1 MNSQKYEFVIVGS
14 GAGGATL
21 AKELSRK
28 GKQVLLVERGKHE
41 EKVGTTR
48 DSLRY
53 YDVNALTQMPI
64 TSQEGVILW
73 RAFMSG
79 GSTMVACGN
88 AVRCLEKELCER
100 GVELGQELAEVES
113 EAGAMPI
120 PEQLLSD
127 GSFQIRAAAQDLG
140 YRMDP
145 MPKLIAAKKCRK
157 CGQCVLGCRYGAKW
171 TADDFVNDAKQN
183 GAEVRYNVHVQ
194 QVLIEKGKAV
204 GLRGVNG
211 HAVEI
216 RAETVIL
223 AAGGLATP
231 VILKQSGLNEAGQGL
246 FMDLFVNV
254 YGVADGINQ
263 IQEPT
268 MTLVDHE
275 FHASEGF
282 ILSPFVNHSRL
293 GRFIEAGPLGAALP
307 THNLIGLM
315 VKTRDDSAGMVNLDA
330 SVSKPVTDDD
340 WGRLNR
346 GAAIAKEILVK
357 AGADPKS
364 LVISKP
370 QGAHPGGT
378 AAIGQVV
385 DANLQTHV
393 DNLFVCDSSVLP
405 TAPGLPPILTIAA
418 LAKRLAKKLVG

>member
-1 MNSQKYEFVIVGS
+1 
-14 GAGGATL
+14 
-21 AKELSRK
+21 
-28 GKQVLLVERGKHE
+28 
-41 EKVGTTR
+41 
-48 DSLRY
+48 
-53 YDVNALTQMPI
+53 
-64 TSQEGVILW
+64 
-73 RAFMSG
+73 
-79 GSTMVACGN
+79 
-88 AVRCLEKELCER
+88 
-100 GVELGQELAEVES
+100 
-113 EAGAMPI
+113 
-120 PEQLLSD
+120 
-127 GSFQIRAAAQDLG
+127 
-140 YRMDP
+140 MDP
-145 MPKLIAAKKCRK
+145 MPKLIAADKCRK

-171 TADDFVNDAKQN
+171 TADDCVNDAKQN
-183 GAEVRYNVHVQ
+183 GAEVRYNVRVQ

-231 VILKQSGLNEAGQGL
+231 VILKQSSLYEAGQGL

-254 YGVADGINQ
+254 YGVADGIDQ
-263 IQEPT
+263 IHEPT

-282 ILSPFVNHSRL
+282 ILSPFINHSRL
-293 GRFIEAGPLGAALP
+293 GRFIEAGPRGAALP
-307 THNLIGLM
+307 TRNLIGLM
-315 VKTRDDSAGMVNLDA
+315 VKTRDDSAGMVNLDG
-330 SVSKPVTDDD
+330 SVSKPVTDGD

-364 LVISKP
+364 LVVSKP

-385 DANLQTHV
+385 DANLQTRV
-393 DNLFVCDSSVLP
+393 DNLFVCDASVLP

-418 LAKRLAKKLVG
+418 LAKRLARTLAG

>member
-1 MNSQKYEFVIVGS
+1 
-14 GAGGATL
+14 
-21 AKELSRK
+21 
-28 GKQVLLVERGKHE
+28 
-41 EKVGTTR
+41 
-48 DSLRY
+48 
-53 YDVNALTQMPI
+53 
-64 TSQEGVILW
+64 
-73 RAFMSG
+73 
-79 GSTMVACGN
+79 
-88 AVRCLEKELCER
+88 
-100 GVELGQELAEVES
+100 
-113 EAGAMPI
+113 
-120 PEQLLSD
+120 
-127 GSFQIRAAAQDLG
+127 
-140 YRMDP
+140 
-145 MPKLIAAKKCRK
+145 
-157 CGQCVLGCRYGAKW
+157 
-171 TADDFVNDAKQN
+171 
-183 GAEVRYNVHVQ
+183 
-194 QVLIEKGKAV
+194 
-204 GLRGVNG
+204 VNG

-231 VILKQSGLNEAGQGL
+231 VILKQSGLNEAGQEL

-263 IQEPT
+263 IHEPT

-282 ILSPFVNHSRL
+282 IISPFINHSRL

-315 VKTRDDSAGMVNLDA
+315 VKTKDDAAGRVNPDA
-330 SVSKPVTDDD
+330 SVSKPVTNDD
-340 WGRLNR
+340 WVRLNR

-357 AGADPKS
+357 AGANPKS
-364 LVISKP
+364 LVVSKP

-385 DANLQTHV
+385 DANLQTRV

-418 LAKRLAKKLVG
+418 LAKRLARTLVG